1 LIGPSQASWD
11 FSTLKNFPIREGH
24 DLQFRFEAFN
34 FPNHPNL
41 GSPDMSWGSRDP
53 AKPGPNF
60 GLIRGTGTMRQ
71 MQMALKYVF

>member
-1 LIGPSQASWD
+1 
-11 FSTLKNFPIREGH
+11 
-24 DLQFRFEAFN
+24 LQFRFEAFN

-41 GSPDMSWGSRDP
+41 GDPTISWGSRDP

-71 MQMALKYVF
+71 LQFALKYVF